1 MTKLYVKSYVGKK
14 CCGGS
19 LYITMVYI
27 KHGVVK
33 NTVVKGIIKLGVKMA
48 EATRK
53 ITINYTT
60 SKLSRKINKNKFL
73 IYRHQNSNFRK
84 IYKKIESIWQKLRSP
99 ILRSWR

>member
-1 MTKLYVKSYVGKK
+1 M
-14 CCGGS
+14 
-19 LYITMVYI
+19 TMVYV

-48 EATRK
+48 EVTRK

-60 SKLSRKINKNKFL
+60 SKLSRKINKNRFL
-73 IYRHQNSNFRK
+73 TYRHQNSNFRK